1 MAIRSMNP
9 ATGEVIKKY
18 SLASDGIVKQAI
30 THATSAYLEWKKQN
44 FTNRSKLFHQ
54 LAEILLQ
61 NSQKHAKTISLEMGK
76 PITEA
81 IAEIEKC
88 AKLCKY
94 YADNG
99 KFFLMDEMIIK
110 SPNKAMIRY
119 EPLGIIL
126 GIMPWN
132 YPFWQAFRF
141 LVPTIMSGNA
151 CILKHAN
158 IVPQCGKN
166 IEKLFS
172 EAGFPD
178 GVVTNL
184 LIDHKKTSKIIE
196 NDAIQGVS
204 LTGSEGA
211 GSAVAALAGKNI
223 KKSLLEL
230 GGSGAFI
237 VLDDANLKTAVKV
250 GVQARFQNAGQS
262 CIAAK
267 RFIVTKTNYDQF
279 VELLQQEVEALKIG
293 DPLLAETQM
302 GPLASVKFVDDFL
315 SQIKQSVKKGAQLIY
330 GGKRQSKKN
339 AFVTPAIL
347 TNVTPG
353 MPAFNEET
361 FGPIAAVIKA
371 EDAKDAIALANNSK
385 FGLGASIWTE
395 DEEKG
400 LRYAKQLHVGSVY
413 VNGMVA
419 SDPRLPFGGIKKS
432 GYGRELSHTG
442 IREFVNIK
450 TIVIN

>member
-9 ATGEVIKKY
+9 ATGKVLKKY
-18 SLASDGIVKQAI
+18 NLASDADVKSAI
-30 THATSAYLEWKKQN
+30 ISASNAYNEWKRQN
-44 FTNRSKLFHQ
+44 FTSKSNLLHK
-54 LAEILLQ
+54 LADVIIENLY
-61 NSQKHAKTISLEMGK
+61 KHAETISLEMGK

-81 IAEIEKC
+81 KAEVEKC

-99 KFFLMDEMIIK
+99 KFFLMDEVIIK
-110 SPNKAMIRY
+110 SPNKAIVRY
-119 EPLGIIL
+119 EPLGVIL

-132 YPFWQAFRF
+132 FPYWQAFRF
-141 LVPTIMSGNA
+141 LIPTIMSGNV
-151 CILKHAN
+151 CLLKHSN
-158 IVPQCGKN
+158 LVPQSAIN
-166 IEKLFS
+166 IEDLFIQ
-172 EAGFPD
+172 AGFPKHI
-178 GVVTNL
+178 VTNL

-196 NDAIQGVS
+196 HNDVHGVS
-204 LTGSEGA
+204 LTGSEKAGA
-211 GSAVAALAGKNI
+211 AVAALAGKNI

-250 GVQARFQNAGQS
+250 GVKARMQNAGQS

-267 RFIVTKTNYDQF
+267 RFIVTQSNYNQF
-279 VELLQQEVEALKIG
+279 IELMQQEIESLKIG
-293 DPLLAETQM
+293 DPLLEETDM
-302 GPLASVKFVDDFL
+302 GPLANTKFVDDFL
-315 SQIKQSVKKGAQLIY
+315 SQIKQSVKKGAKLIY

-347 TNVTPG
+347 TNVTPN
-353 MPAFNEET
+353 MPVFDEET

-371 EDAKDAIALANNSK
+371 EDTNDAIAIANNSR

-400 LRYAKQLHVGSVY
+400 MRYAKQLHVGSVF